1 VKKLRLLSLLTIAS
15 QRKEP
20 PSSTPSSA
28 SNLSYNS
35 LCTRLRLE
43 SSIELEQLVT
53 EAIYSD
59 LVVATLNPALQT
71 VVITSVAPL
80 RDLAPGSVQSMIDEL
95 AAWSKRC
102 SSVLADLEAEIQK
115 VKDEAELRAGRE
127 ARTERQVKAAMDAL
141 GRAPGGLAGGPGQ
154 AASMEARL
162 SNARAARREQ
172 GLLPSDDQ
180 DAMDVD
186 GGAVLSG
193 AGKKKNG
200 GIMAQLQKG
209 VGR

>member
-1 VKKLRLLSLLTIAS
+1 LKKLRLLSLLTIAS
-15 QRKEP
+15 QRKGLS
-20 PSSTPSSA
+20 PSSPSFV
-28 SNLSYNS
+28 SNLSYKS
-35 LCTRLRLE
+35 LGTRLRLE
-43 SSIELEQLVT
+43 SSVELEQLVT

-115 VKDEAELRAGRE
+115 VKDEAELRTARE

-141 GRAPGGLAGGPGQ
+141 GRGPGGLAGGPGQ

-172 GLLPSDDQ
+172 GLSPNDDQ

-193 AGKKKNG
+193 GGKKKSG
-200 GIMAQLQKG
+200 GIMTQLQKG